1 MLHLGKFVSPEMV
14 ARRVA
19 KTGDG
24 THPEHKDCVW
34 GYGDADIS
42 TEDLKELDKMQS

>member
-1 MLHLGKFVSPEMV
+1 MV

-24 THPEHKDCVW
+24 THSHHEDCVW
-34 GYGDADIS
+34 GYGDKDICK
-42 TEDLKELDKMQS
+42 EDLQELDKMQS

>member
-1 MLHLGKFVSPEMV
+1 MVSPEMI

-24 THPEHKDCVW
+24 THELSRSVW
-34 GYGDADIS
+34 GYGDADICKN
-42 TEDLKELDKMQS
+42 DLNELNQMQT

>member
-1 MLHLGKFVSPEMV
+1 MV

-24 THPEHKDCVW
+24 THPTQQNGCVW
-34 GYGDADIS
+34 GYGDADICND
-42 TEDLKELDKMQS
+42 DLKELEKMQN